1 MGIKKFIKSV
11 TDYLGLDKLE
21 EMGKKKSLKNI
32 LSKLKTRRVK
42 ILNSIKNRE
51 DESKCDELQEELD
64 IVNLQLKKGKQ
75 ILNKLQKQ

>member
-75 ILNKLQKQ
+75 I

>member
-51 DESKCDELQEELD
+51 DESKYDELQEELD
-64 IVNLQLKKGKQ
+64 IVNLQIKKGKQ